1 MNWRFRNEHREF
13 LIAGWWL
20 IWSLYCSC
28 ISVCTLLLLSRIRN
42 PDTFV
47 SFYADSC
54 LCCIVWFVDKYIKE
68 FRVVKV
74 TRMMSGHDPKFW
86 SSRIHSADWSSD
98 FRHIVTRL
106 PDPRCFH
113 ILFFFVI
120 YFHAQSRCE
129 LYSALDVSSH
139 LSRTKVLLGVS
150 VFHRKEGQSRGIHRP
165 NLEPGTSVNE
175 GKV

>member
-98 FRHIVTRL
+98 FR
-106 PDPRCFH
+106 
-113 ILFFFVI
+113 
-120 YFHAQSRCE
+120 Q
-129 LYSALDVSSH
+129 SSH
-139 LSRTKVLLGVS
+139 CNAASWSEVFSHLVFFCDIFSRS
-150 VFHRKEGQSRGIHRP
+150 VEVWTLFCFGCIITPIENKSFVGCKRFPS
-165 NLEPGTSVNE
+165 
-175 GKV
+175 